1 MSFYTMTLSDSSDTM
16 SMTLLEIPIEDKDIE
31 GTADNT
37 TIDGN
42 IFTDYLWLKKQFVQ
56 KWTIMD
62 ATTYEQ
68 LRGFYT
74 RQFNNAEVP
83 TYTLEDSDSVEIYS
97 ATPVRLSLTDGGVID
112 NCGTRQNVQ
121 LTMRETVQ

>member
-31 GTADNT
+31 GATDNT

-62 ATTYEQ
+62 ATTYVK

-74 RQFNNAEVP
+74 RQWENAEAP
-83 TYTLEDSDSVEIYS
+83 TYTLEDSDSVEIYP

>member
-42 IFTDYLWLKKQFVQ
+42 VFTDYLWLKKQFVQ
-56 KWTIMD
+56 KWAIMD
-62 ATTYEQ
+62 GTTYEQ

-74 RQFNNAEVP
+74 RQFSDAEVP
-83 TYTLEDSDSVEIYS
+83 TYTLEDGNGVGIYP
-97 ATPVRLSLTDGGVID
+97 AIHVRLSLTDGGVID

>member
-1 MSFYTMTLSDSSDTM
+1 MTLSDSSDTM
-16 SMTLLEIPIEDKDIE
+16 SMTLLEVPIEDKDIE
-31 GTADNT
+31 GATDNT

-42 IFTDYLWLKKQFVQ
+42 VFTDYLWLKKQFSQ
-56 KWTIMD
+56 KWAIMD
-62 ATTYEQ
+62 ATTYER

-74 RQFNNAEVP
+74 RQFDDAEVP
-83 TYTLEDSDSVEIYS
+83 TYTLKDSDSVEIYS

>member
-16 SMTLLEIPIEDKDIE
+16 SMTLLEVPIEDKDIE

-62 ATTYEQ
+62 ATTYEK

-83 TYTLEDSDSVEIYS
+83 TYTLEDGGGVGIYP

>member
-1 MSFYTMTLSDSSDTM
+1 MSFHTMTLSDSSDTM

-42 IFTDYLWLKKQFVQ
+42 VFTDYLWLKKQFVQ

-74 RQFNNAEVP
+74 RQFANAEVP
-83 TYTLEDSDSVEIYS
+83 TYTLEDGEGVGIYP

>member
-1 MSFYTMTLSDSSDTM
+1 MSYYTMTLADSNDTM
-16 SMTLLEIPIEDKDIE
+16 SMTLLEIPIEDKDVE

-42 IFTDYLWLKKQFVQ
+42 VFTDYLWLKKQWSQ
-56 KWTIMD
+56 KWSIMD
-62 ATTYEQ
+62 ATTYAQ

-74 RQFNNAEVP
+74 RQFTDAEVP
-83 TYTLEDSDSVEIYS
+83 TYALEEGDGTPIYS
-97 ATPVRLSLTDGGVID
+97 ATYVRLELSDGGVVD

-121 LTMRETVQ
+121 IKMRETVQ

>member
-62 ATTYEQ
+62 ATTYEK

-83 TYTLEDSDSVEIYS
+83 TYTLEDSDSAEIYS

>member
-1 MSFYTMTLSDSSDTM
+1 MSFYTMTLNDSSDTM
-16 SMTLLEIPIEDKDIE
+16 SMTLLEVPIEDKDIE
-31 GTADNT
+31 GTTDNT

-62 ATTYEQ
+62 ATTYEK

-74 RQFNNAEVP
+74 RQFDDAEVP
-83 TYTLEDSDSVEIYS
+83 TYTLEDGGGVEIYS

>member
-1 MSFYTMTLSDSSDTM
+1 MSFYTMTLADSSDTM
-16 SMTLLEIPIEDKDIE
+16 SMTLLEIPIEDKDVE

-42 IFTDYLWLKKQFVQ
+42 VFTDYLWLKKQWSQ
-56 KWTIMD
+56 KWSIMD
-62 ATTYEQ
+62 ATTYDQ

-74 RQFNNAEVP
+74 RQFTDAEVP
-83 TYTLEDSDSVEIYS
+83 SYSLADGAGVDIYAS
-97 ATPVRLSLTDGGVID
+97 TPVRLELSDGGVID

-121 LTMRETVQ
+121 IRMRETIQ

>member
-16 SMTLLEIPIEDKDIE
+16 SMTLLEVPIEDKDIE
-31 GTADNT
+31 GATDNT

-42 IFTDYLWLKKQFVQ
+42 VFTDYLWLKKQFSQ

-62 ATTYEQ
+62 ATTYAQ

-74 RQFNNAEVP
+74 RQFDNADVP
-83 TYTLEDSDSVEIYS
+83 TYTLEDGGGVEIYS

>member
-42 IFTDYLWLKKQFVQ
+42 VFTDYLWLKKQFVQ

-62 ATTYEQ
+62 ATAYEQ

-74 RQFNNAEVP
+74 RQFINAEVP
-83 TYTLEDSDSVEIYS
+83 TYTLEDGNGVGIYS
-97 ATPVRLSLTDGGVID
+97 ATAVRISLTDGGVID